1 MESLLN
7 AIPDSVF
14 ICTKEEKKVQDK
26 VNAKKAK
33 GIPVKGKKDW

>member
-1 MESLLN
+1 MSPEQIKSLLEAMN
-7 AIPDSVF
+7 NQ
-14 ICTKEEKKVQDK
+14 EKKVQDK